1 MKSGIAKIM
10 RVSILFGLLGITALF
25 LPRVFTELY
34 ALPLIKEMESSPPKP
49 VAIVFGAGLWRDGSP
64 TPVLKE
70 RVNTAAN
77 LYFSGKVEK
86 ILMSGDNRYWD
97 YNEPAAMRSYALS
110 LGVPDEVIFMDYAGR
125 RTYDSCFRALNIFHV
140 DQAVLVTQKYHL
152 SRALYICNNLGV
164 SAHGIPADLPH
175 YSQNRL
181 LYWNIR
187 EIGATLMAV
196 WETNI
201 TRPIPVLGEP
211 EPILSIELQ

>member
-1 MKSGIAKIM
+1 MKPKIVKLM
-10 RVSILFGLLGITALF
+10 QASILLSLIGIITLF
-25 LPRVFTELY
+25 LPRLFTELY
-34 ALPLIKEMESSPPKP
+34 AQPLIKEMESSPSKP
-49 VAIVFGAGLWRDGSP
+49 IAIVFGAGLWRDGSP
-64 TPVLKE
+64 TPILRE

-86 ILMSGDNRYWD
+86 ILMSGDNRYWN
-97 YNEPAAMRSYALS
+97 YNEPEAMRSYALS

-140 DQAVLVTQKYHL
+140 DEAILVTQKYHL
-152 SRALYICNNLGV
+152 PRALYICNNMGV
-164 SAHGIPADLPH
+164 SSHGIPADLPL

-211 EPILSIELQ
+211 EPILTIELQ